1 MSNNLSINI
10 EQIKKEKDGLDVLG
24 DIYIHA
30 IFGEKISPENL
41 ERFKWYGLYP
51 QDKEQNLF
59 ELKIPLSM
67 GELNIKQIK
76 VLNQII
82 KNYSNNKLEIL
93 AKQKI
98 SIKNIKLH
106 DLPEIFNLLQEVGLN
121 TSFEAGH
128 TVRRVLTCPVNGLDT
143 TQLFDVS
150 ELANKLNETFIG
162 NKKFSNLPNKLQMA
176 ISGYEEGCDV
186 QFVPDVSFNATKNDK
201 DKIIFA
207 VKILDKVI
215 GYILPSMVVKTAIA
229 IANIYKDFGNRT
241 HQSDTSFEYLVKNW
255 GFEEFFNILDS
266 TINYK
271 LQKTISTKNERI
283 PVKPRMGIHKS
294 KIEKQSYIGCK
305 IDFNILESSNLESL
319 LNTLEEFGA
328 TKIKITHKKNI
339 VILDAQSKDAEI
351 FAKELQKIG
360 FNPFV

>member
-1 MSNNLSINI
+1 MSNNLATNI

-41 ERFKWYGLYP
+41 ERFKWYGLYA

-76 VLNQII
+76 ILSQII
-82 KNYSNNKLEIL
+82 KNYSNDSLEIL
-93 AKQKI
+93 NKQKI
-98 SIKNIKLH
+98 SIKDIKLF
-106 DLPEIFNLLQEVGLN
+106 DLPQIFNLLQEIGLN

-150 ELANKLNETFIG
+150 ALANKLNDTFIG

-186 QFVPDVSFNATKNDK
+186 QFIPDVSFNATKNDK

-207 VKILDKVI
+207 VKILDKII
-215 GYILPSMVVKTAIA
+215 GYVLPSMVVKTAIA
-229 IANIYKDFGNRT
+229 IANVYKDFGNRT
-241 HQSDTSFEYLVKNW
+241 NQNSSSFEHLVKTW
-255 GFEEFFNILDS
+255 GFEEFFNILNS
-266 TINYK
+266 TIDYK
-271 LQKTISTKNERI
+271 LQKNISIKNEII
-283 PVKPRMGIHKS
+283 PKKPRMGIHKS

-305 IDFNILESSNLESL
+305 IDFNILKSSNLNSL
-319 LNTLEEFGA
+319 EKLLEKFGA

-339 VILDAQSKDAEI
+339 VILDAQSNSAET
-351 FAKELQKIG
+351 FAKELQNIG